1 MHSKKFGTLVGC
13 VGVRGAKV
21 SRKTFFFSFHFELK
35 ENSKQKYISQG
46 TEASNER
53 QKAGRQQ
60 NATLRVLTEI
70 LFSVFK
76 LQLLLVD
83 LTNVHR
89 RLSRR
94 FHRRFVFHFITN
106 IRSRT
111 THSQPA
117 LKAASQPAGV
127 KKKTKGSGMSA
138 RTHAH
143 RPLDPMMVEG
153 ENVPAKIDEPA
164 RRGKQ
169 AAPLLY
175 FTAAASDSRE
185 TH

>member
-1 MHSKKFGTLVGC
+1 
-13 VGVRGAKV
+13 VRGAKV

-153 ENVPAKIDEPA
+153 EKCASKD
-164 RRGKQ
+164 RRASQKRQ
-169 AAPLLY
+169 AGSAIII
-175 FTAAASDSRE
+175 FHCRSE
-185 TH
+185 